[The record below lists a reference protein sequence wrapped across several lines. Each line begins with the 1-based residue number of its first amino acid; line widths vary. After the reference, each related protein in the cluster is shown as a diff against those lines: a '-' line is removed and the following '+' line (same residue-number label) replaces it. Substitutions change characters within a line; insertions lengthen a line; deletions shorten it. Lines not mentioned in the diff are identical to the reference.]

1 MSKTKITERNK
12 MTLPG
17 GEREMNYADA
27 TFPGLFLR
35 VTPANASAFVHCY
48 SHGGKQRKTRSGV
61 LGHSLP
67 GMTGRYAHL
76 KVDRAR
82 ECIEA
87 VSTEIATA
95 MASPH

>member
-67 GMTGRYAHL
+67 GMTG

-87 VSTEIATA
+87 VSTEIAAA
-95 MASPH
+95 MASD